1 MNKKKDQQRGQLTQ
15 TLKNKQKLRNKK
27 NGPGGAIAMAGT
39 APIKKQINKNT
50 NK

>member
-1 MNKKKDQQRGQLTQ
+1 MYEQKEGPTKKPADPNIKMKKK
-15 TLKNKQKLRNKK
+15 KK
-27 NGPGGAIAMAGT
+27 NGPGGAIAMAGA